1 MKCLSYSQRSAIL
14 CFFIFCFYTFYLI
27 LEKCQQI
34 WENLVF
40 LVIFDTCVV
49 LYNWSISLLPPIV
62 LDNLF
67 VYIVKSCAICIFCTN
82 NFSIYEKSWITYLTS
97 KGLKIKFHFYPHPYI
112 YFHIFLN
119 IKRTFPISNDSFEW
133 MFFNSVFLF
142 FVLCPCMALF
152 DGLSI

>member
-1 MKCLSYSQRSAIL
+1 M
-14 CFFIFCFYTFYLI
+14 LI
-27 LEKCQQI
+27 LQSKKGNFTFLYILFLHILFNLEKKRQQI

-97 KGLKIKFHFYPHPYI
+97 KGLKIKFHFYPRPYI